1 MTSLSSREQELL
13 QVARSRGVLRSRDLE
28 AGHFPRSYLRRLS
41 QRGLLIPLGRGAYL
55 PAQAQTG
62 EFQTF
67 IEVARRVPGGVIC
80 LLSALRFHE
89 LTTQEPGKVW
99 LAIESRARPPQLP
112 YPRLEI
118 VRMSGK
124 AWSEGVEEHELP
136 IYFPRDNPPGDDVPH
151 SDVEEMEAV
160 HVPVRF
166 TSPAKTVVDCFRFRS
181 RVGLDVALE
190 ALRDGLRSKKVSAS
204 DLHRHALEGR
214 VWSVLRPY
222 MEALLAS

>member
-1 MTSLSSREQELL
+1 MREQELL

-28 AGHFPRSYLRRLS
+28 EGGFARAYLRRLS
-41 QRGLLIPLGRGAYL
+41 QRGLLIPLGRGVYL
-55 PAQAQTG
+55 PAQAQTS

-124 AWSEGVEEHELP
+124 AWSEGVEQHDLP
-136 IYFPRDNPPGDDVPH
+136 IYFSRDEASGESAAIDNAEEME
-151 SDVEEMEAV
+151 VEEMEV
-160 HVPVRF
+160 VRVPVRF

-190 ALRDGLRSKKVSAS
+190 ALRDGLRSKKASAS
-204 DLHRHALEGR
+204 DLHRHAVEGR
-214 VWSVLRPY
+214 VWSVMRPY
-222 MEALLAS
+222 MEALLAD